1 MVGVLV
7 GDAPALLDAL
17 RDGGEWVQK
26 APGELSEAGGGRI
39 VVAGRDDSTVVRL
52 LGETL
57 PGLPGDARV
66 TAVFADHPV
75 VRLYASDPWVEIFAA
90 SSFVAQQAV
99 RENPPVL
106 RGQVAAPP
114 IVIGDGPTARELV
127 VAAVAGWGY
136 PGDPLSVHGIG
147 VSEGWA
153 QAAREVAGN
162 RVALCWSEVTLTP
175 GLVARRVVELT
186 DEWQPPPPGHGV
198 AAGPTVL
205 VALDN
210 QHVALAIGTEV
221 VRALPGSRVAVVID
235 DASAPGEQEMVVI
248 SRPRVLA
255 AAVTGCREDPL
266 RRALLDDLAWVCA
279 EDAQVTAPP
288 APLFSRPRRDD
299 AGSVAGWDVQPTELR
314 DQLSR
319 LAEQLPQVLA
329 AGNVLLGDA
338 QDWDAQPIILAPGE
352 LLAMAEQILRIR
364 GIGDV
369 SEARLAALELA
380 FRLPRLA
387 AQAGKIPHRPAG
399 YRQVL
404 GFEGVEGLAPLL
416 HLAYQETALDTSNAT
431 ESPLAQVNWC
441 SLTDFQKGMNRAAII
456 GSAIAWAMEGL
467 DWHAVESPV
476 VYPLGDDPEL
486 VERLA
491 ELEHRRW
498 AQHQRING
506 RPQRTWMQPWDQLT
520 DDVKEYDR
528 RVVRA
533 MPHLL
538 AHAGIQIA

>member
-1 MVGVLV
+1 M

-26 APGELSEAGGGRI
+26 APGELGEAGGSHI
-39 VVAGRDDSTVVRL
+39 VVAGSNDSAVARL

-57 PGLPGDARV
+57 PSLPGDVCV
-66 TAVFADHPV
+66 TALFADHPLA
-75 VRLYASDPWVEIFAA
+75 RLYASDPRVEIFVT
-90 SSFVAQQAV
+90 SNLVAQQVV

-106 RGQVAAPP
+106 RGRVAAPP

-221 VRALPGSRVAVVID
+221 VRALPGSRVAVVVD

-329 AGNVLLGDA
+329 AGNVLVGDA
-338 QDWDAQPIILAPGE
+338 RVWDAQPIILTPGE
-352 LLAMAEQILRIR
+352 LLAMAEQILRTR
-364 GIGDV
+364 SIGDV
-369 SEARLAALELA
+369 PDARLTALELA

-387 AQAGKIPHRPAG
+387 AQAGKTPYRPAG

-404 GFEGVEGLAPLL
+404 RFEVVEDLAPLL
-416 HLAYQETALDTSNAT
+416 HLTYQETALDTSNAT
-431 ESPLAQVNWC
+431 ESPLAQVNWR
-441 SLTDFQKGMNRAAII
+441 SLTDFQKGMNRAAIV

-467 DWHAVESPV
+467 DWHAIERPV
-476 VYPLGDDPEL
+476 VYPLGDDPQL

-498 AQHQRING
+498 AQYQRANG
-506 RPQRTWMQPWDQLT
+506 RSQRTWMQPWDQLT

-538 AHAGIQIA
+538 AHAGIEIA